1 MNGRLLRCSV
11 AVGALVLGAMAVPA
25 HAQDGASGEP
35 DAADTA
41 DASGEIVVTARRR
54 EESLSKVPAAIT
66 AFSQDDLIEKEI
78 RQYNDLQFNT
88 PSLTVSG
95 SFGHTF
101 GGYSI
106 RGLGANLFGQPTVAS
121 YFAEVATLTPN
132 VGGALFDVENVQ
144 VLKGPQ
150 GTLFG
155 RASTAGAVL
164 VTPAKPVAGEF
175 DAGLRATV
183 GNLGLVEVEAFLNL
197 PVADDFAARIAVK
210 RQHRDGYTRAIAGG
224 QKLDGLGNLSIRASA
239 EWKPANSWFS
249 TYSVVEYDRIDQ
261 SAPSQVLAGYNP
273 GLALF
278 NLPNSSSP
286 LAPIFGPALFGAV
299 CAQAVNFGFSPN
311 ATTCQ
316 NQRLD
321 LLAQY
326 KPELEAEMTRIAAGG
341 DALRYAHANPGFPL
355 RDEAENWSFINTT
368 TADLGDLGFSHVT
381 LKNIFGYQMAR
392 AVTSTDL
399 SGIPSG
405 LLQAAFSN
413 SYGASS
419 NQSGNTPSVGIG
431 PYTHLYTNEFQISG
445 ATDNDTLV
453 WLLGFYY
460 QNAPVTRSVD
470 GVRNLSRAFSGA
482 FTPNLGFTSAYP
494 FNVGGYERQLGQF
507 GQFTLDLSVLGL
519 RGLHFTAGARASQ
532 DRSRIDTVP
541 AVASFPSGN
550 FAPGTTVTSSKT
562 KSSGT
567 GWTFALDAQV
577 TDDLLLYATA
587 RRGYNP
593 GGQNLVVGA
602 STLPNFSPVY
612 GPEVVKDIE
621 IGAKYNFV
629 LEGVRGGINLA
640 AYRQNYSNI
649 QRTFRGTVNGASV
662 AYTGNVAG
670 ARLQG
675 VEVEA
680 KLLFGR
686 NLELSGQYSYNDAY
700 YTEWLGGDPFNVA
713 VPGQAVCVPPSTPTS
728 CVLDLTDNPFA
739 RNAKHKGSAT
749 LRYRLPV
756 AESAGDVHMSV
767 TAYGQSRIYFTE
779 GANRAVALL
788 GPQTRD
794 QISQSGFGLINARLE
809 WSGILGSNVDG
820 ALFVQNLTDRTYALS
835 GTPQLFALGIATK
848 SYAAPRTY
856 GVQLS
861 YRFGN

>member
-1 MNGRLLRCSV
+1 MNSRLLKCSV
-11 AVGALVLGAMAVPA
+11 AAGALVLGAAVTPA
-25 HAQDGASGEP
+25 LAQDGAASDSAAGVQSGN
-35 DAADTA
+35 D
-41 DASGEIVVTARRR
+41 GEIVVTARRR

-66 AFSQDDLIEKEI
+66 AFSQDDLVEKDI
-78 RQYNDLQFNT
+78 RQYNDLQFST

-95 SFGHTF
+95 TFGHTF

-106 RGLGANLFGQPTVAS
+106 RGLGANTFGQPTVGT

-155 RASTAGAVL
+155 RTSTAGAVL
-164 VTPAKPVAGEF
+164 VSPAKPVAGEF
-175 DAGLRATV
+175 DAGLRGTI
-183 GNLGLVEVEAFLNL
+183 GNLDQVEVEGFLNL
-197 PVADDFAARIAVK
+197 PIADDFAARIAVK
-210 RQHRDGYTRAIAGG
+210 RQRRDGYTRVIGNG
-224 QKLDGLGNLSIRASA
+224 QDLDGLGTLSIRASA
-239 EWKPANSWFS
+239 EWKPGGSWFS
-249 TYSVVEYDRIDQ
+249 TYSLVEYDRIDQ

-286 LAPIFGPALFGAV
+286 LAPVFGAALFGGV
-299 CAQAVNFGFSPN
+299 CAQAVSFGFSPN
-311 ATTCQ
+311 AATCQ

-326 KPELEAEMTRIAAGG
+326 KPQLAAEMARLASGG
-341 DALRYAHANPGFPL
+341 DAVRRAHANTDLPL
-355 RDEAENWSFINTT
+355 GDRAENWTFINTT

-392 AVTSTDL
+392 AVTMTDL
-399 SGIPSG
+399 SAIPSD
-405 LLQAAFSN
+405 LLQAAFTN
-413 SYGASS
+413 NYGASS
-419 NQSGNTPSVGIG
+419 NQSGNSPIVGIG

-445 ATDNDTLV
+445 ATDDDTLV

-460 QNAPVTRSVD
+460 QNAPIAKDVE
-470 GVRNLSRAFSGA
+470 GVRNLSRAFSGV

-494 FNVGGYERQLGQF
+494 FNVGGYQKQLGQF
-507 GQFTLDLSVLGL
+507 GQFTLDFSRWGV
-519 RGLHFTAGARASQ
+519 RGVHFTAGIRSSQ
-532 DRSRIDTVP
+532 DRSRVDTVP
-541 AVASFPSGN
+541 AIVNFPSGN
-550 FAPGTTVTSSKT
+550 FVPGTTVTSSKT

-577 TDDLLLYATA
+577 TDDLLLYATT

-602 STLPNFSPVY
+602 ETLPNFSPTY
-612 GPEVVKDIE
+612 GSEIVRDIE
-621 IGAKYNFV
+621 IGAKYHFATDG
-629 LEGVRGGINLA
+629 LRGNISIA

-675 VEVEA
+675 VEFDG
-680 KLLFGR
+680 KLLIGR
-686 NLELSGQYSYNDAY
+686 NLELSGQYSYNDAR

-713 VPGQAVCVPPSTPTS
+713 VPGSAVCVPPSTANS

-756 AESAGDVHMSV
+756 AESAGDVFASV

-779 GANRAVALL
+779 GANRAVSLL
-788 GPQTRD
+788 GPDVRD
-794 QISQSGFGLINARLE
+794 QISQPGFGLLNARLE
-809 WSGILGSNVDG
+809 WNGIFGSNLDA

-835 GTPQLFALGIATK
+835 GTQQLFALGVTTK
-848 SYAAPRTY
+848 SFSAPRTY
-856 GVQLS
+856 GLQLS
-861 YRFGN
+861 YRFGK